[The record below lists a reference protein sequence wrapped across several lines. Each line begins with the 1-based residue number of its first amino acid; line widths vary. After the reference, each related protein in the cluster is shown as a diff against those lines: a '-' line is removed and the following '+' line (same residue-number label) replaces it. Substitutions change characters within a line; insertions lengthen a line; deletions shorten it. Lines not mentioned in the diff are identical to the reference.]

1 MIFSALIASQD
12 IAIKLSVDLNLIL
25 LIKFIGL
32 F

>member
-25 LIKFIGL
+25 LIKFIDL